1 MKSFKLVGIVGLLA
15 GLCLSSQATL
25 LLPGG
30 SGAPDAPQLPG
41 SDILATLVSP
51 FSGGGGISGTVTSWV
66 VANSPGNTLG
76 GLSFYYQV
84 DVTGTLA
91 VGGFTASDFGISS
104 GSPVEVATVSGA
116 FDSSVTGGQIPV
128 LVNRSATPG
137 SVVRFFFSGVSPGS
151 SSAVLIVNTAYQ
163 SFQVSAGGVLN
174 SSTADVSI
182 LGPALV
188 PIPEPSTVM
197 DGGLLLLPLAASAL
211 RIVRKR

>member
-1 MKSFKLVGIVGLLA
+1 MKYAKLVGIVGTLA
-15 GLCLSSQATL
+15 GLCLSSQATT

-30 SGAPDAPQLPG
+30 SGTPDAPQLPG
-41 SDILATLVSP
+41 SDILATLVAP
-51 FSGGGGISGTVTSWV
+51 FSGSGGISGTVTSWV

-91 VGGFTASDFGISS
+91 VGGFTASDFGLIS

-128 LVNRSATPG
+128 LVNRSSGAG
-137 SVVRFFFSGVSPGS
+137 SVVRFFFSGVEPGT

-163 SFQVSAGGVLN
+163 SFQLSSGGILN
-174 SSTADVSI
+174 SSTADVLI
-182 LGPALV
+182 LGPV
-188 PIPEPSTVM
+188 PEPSTAIA
-197 DGGLLLLPLAASAL
+197 GSLLLLPLAASAL